1 MKEKLTMIE
10 CFNGI
15 GAQKRGIDLTNL
27 FDLQVICTSDID
39 KDAILSYASMHCGLT
54 LDLIKNYNEY
64 PSEEKMIE
72 QLTKANIGYDPQKHK
87 EYDWNKHKKDVKKYW
102 LACRISNQWGDIS
115 RINNFPYADLL
126 TFSFP
131 CQSISIA
138 GKQEG
143 IIEGETKSG
152 LVYEVLRI
160 LQNMK
165 DNNNLPKYL
174 LLENVKN
181 LVGSKFINDFN
192 NLNAILDEIGYNV
205 YWKILNGKNC
215 GVPQNRERVFGIYIR
230 KDIDNKTFE
239 FPIPFDN
246 GLRLKDILED
256 NVDENFYISKY
267 KKVNLV
273 NENEDNLK
281 EQLCNKLLEDNLVEE
296 NDVIRHSYSIS
307 RLSEWDKRG
316 VECNNSSPT
325 ITTRADTLGVVVKD
339 ERMSKQ
345 ALETFNNNNCN
356 YTDTINPFNKQVNN
370 SGIIPTL
377 TTRPEGFKTAILPI
391 DKDLRIRKLTPT
403 ECFKLMGFEKDDIE
417 KCYNI
422 GLSNA
427 QLYKQAGNSII
438 TNCIALL
445 FEHLYKAQSDS
456 KYTCIDEKI
465 ISKQLENN
473 NIKVVGNY
481 MPSNHDASRI
491 VDTNGIAPTVK
502 ENHGTVTG
510 ILQRNF
516 INPQVK

>member
-27 FDLQVICTSDID
+27 FDLQVIGTSDID

-205 YWKILNGKNC
+205 YWKIL
-215 GVPQNRERVFGIYIR
+215 
-230 KDIDNKTFE
+230 D
-239 FPIPFDN
+239 
-246 GLRLKDILED
+246 D
-256 NVDENFYISKY
+256 NVDENFYISKN

-281 EQLCNKLLEDNLVEE
+281 EQLCNKLLEDNLVKE

-345 ALETFNNNNCN
+345 AVETFNNNNCN

-377 TTRPEGFKTAILPI
+377 TTKPEGFKTAILPI

-417 KCYNI
+417 
-422 GLSNA
+422 
-427 QLYKQAGNSII
+427 
-438 TNCIALL
+438 
-445 FEHLYKAQSDS
+445 
-456 KYTCIDEKI
+456 
-465 ISKQLENN
+465 
-473 NIKVVGNY
+473 
-481 MPSNHDASRI
+481 
-491 VDTNGIAPTVK
+491 
-502 ENHGTVTG
+502 
-510 ILQRNF
+510 
-516 INPQVK
+516 